1 MVKLYILLA
10 VSIALAWLYE
20 NSYVRTRLGPR
31 RPEFIYAILV
41 AILICFNGFRGSYN
55 DTWTY
60 RDSYTYLVQGFPE
73 GWDDISWNLGSNPG
87 FRLIETWL
95 KTYNTDVHL
104 FLMFFAFWTVLFHM
118 LFIKRHS
125 TQFVFSIYLFFTM
138 GCYVFTLAAIKQ
150 CMATAICL
158 IALPYAIDKK
168 WIRYIGMVL
177 LSSLFH
183 PYALMYLI
191 VPFMFFK
198 PWSKAS
204 YVLLIGI
211 IAIGLLLR
219 PLLGTVI
226 DITTA
231 IGESYTE
238 DTFAGQGIGLP
249 RILVCWTPVIISFLY
264 RKELFK
270 DSTKEQN
277 LFVNLSMVYAGI
289 MFVGMFGTALYFGR
303 LSYYFNMMPV
313 IALPWML
320 TKISRKNRQLLTT
333 IAVPCYFLFFYYT
346 YTLENHF
353 DTAYEAVTLSQFL
366 GYLIDAFRGAAG

>member
-20 NSYVRTRLGPR
+20 NSYVHTRIGPR
-31 RPEFIYAILV
+31 RPEFIYVILV

-73 GWDDISWNLGSNPG
+73 GWDDITWNLGSNPG

-104 FLMFFAFWTVLFHM
+104 FLMFFAFWTVLFYM
-118 LFIKRHS
+118 LFLKRHS
-125 TQFVFSIYLFFTM
+125 TKFVFSIYLFFTM

-158 IALPYAIDKK
+158 LALPYAIDKK
-168 WIRYIGMVL
+168 WTPYIGLVL

-183 PYALMYLI
+183 PYSLMYLI

-198 PWSKAS
+198 PWGKTS
-204 YVLLIGI
+204 YVLLFGI
-211 IAIGLLLR
+211 IALGLLLQ

-231 IGESYTE
+231 IGENYTE
-238 DTFAGQGIGLP
+238 DTFAGKGIGVP
-249 RILVCWTPVIISFLY
+249 RILVCWTPVFISFFY
-264 RKELFK
+264 RKELFEH
-270 DSTKEQN
+270 STREQN

-289 MFVGMFGTALYFGR
+289 IFVGMFGTALYFGR

-320 TKISRKNRQLLTT
+320 SKISHKNRQLLTT

-353 DTAYEAVTLSQFL
+353 DTAYEALTLSQFL

>member
-60 RDSYTYLVQGFPE
+60 RDAYVYLTPPFPDAWE
-73 GWDDISWNLGSNPG
+73 SFSWSLGDNPG
-87 FRLIETWL
+87 FEMIQSWF
-95 KTYNTDVHL
+95 KTYDVDVHL
-104 FLMFFAFWTVLFHM
+104 LLMFFAFWTVLFYM
-118 LFIKRHS
+118 LFIKKYGTH
-125 TQFVFSIYLFFTM
+125 FVFSIYLFFTM

-150 CMATAICL
+150 CIATAICL
-158 IALPYAIDKK
+158 IAIPYAIDKK
-168 WIRYIGMVL
+168 WVRYICLVL

-183 PYALMYLI
+183 PYALMFLV

-198 PWSKAS
+198 PWSGAT
-204 YVLLIGI
+204 YIMLLGTIVTGFVLQ
-211 IAIGLLLR
+211 
-219 PLLGTVI
+219 PLLGTVV

-231 IGESYTE
+231 IGEGYTE
-238 DTFAGQGIGLP
+238 GTFSGDGVGLP
-249 RILVCWTPVIISFLY
+249 RVLACWTPVLISFIF
-264 RKELFK
+264 RKELFA
-270 DSTKEQN
+270 DSTREQN
-277 LFVNLSMVYAGI
+277 LFVNLSMVFAGI